1 MKVSL
6 ITVTLNSSKYLE
18 ACLRSVINQHY
29 PSIEH
34 IIIDGGSTDSTLSII
49 KNYENYISSWVS
61 EKDNGMYHAINK
73 GMKLATGEIIGILNS
88 DDLLASQDVVSQIV
102 HCFKTTNT
110 DSIYGDL
117 VYVDP
122 TDTSIVHRFWKGQ
135 DYKRSRFQYG
145 WMPAHPTFYFK
156 RELVEKFGGFENHY
170 HTAADYEFMARYLFL
185 NNVSATYVPKLFVRM
200 RLGGASNGSLYR
212 RIRANRR
219 DYLAMKKN
227 KVPMPLMASILKP
240 VRKLPQYYRSYMYNF
255 FEKGKFEGG
264 ILPPISVAS
273 K

>member
-18 ACLRSVINQHY
+18 GCIRSVINQRY
-29 PSIEH
+29 PFIEH
-34 IIIDGGSTDSTLSII
+34 IIVDGGSTDSTLSII
-49 KNYENYISSWVS
+49 RNYEHHISTWVS

-73 GMKLATGEIIGILNS
+73 GMKMATGDIIGILNS
-88 DDLLASQDVVSQIV
+88 DDLLASPDVISDIA
-102 HCFKTTNT
+102 HCFNNNDI
-110 DSIYGDL
+110 DSVYGDL

-122 TDTSIVHRFWKGQ
+122 IDTSIVHRFWKGQ
-135 DYKRSRFQYG
+135 DYKRSRFHYG

-156 RELVEKFGGFENHY
+156 RDLVDKLGGYENHY

-185 NNVSATYVPKLFVRM
+185 NNVSAMYVPKLIVRM
-200 RLGGASNGSLYR
+200 RIGGASNGSLYR

-227 KVPMPLMASILKP
+227 KVPMPLIASILKP
-240 VRKLPQYYRSYMYNF
+240 VRKLPQYYKSYIHNF
-255 FEKGKFEGG
+255 FEKDKVEDR
-264 ILPPISVAS
+264 ILPPISVTS